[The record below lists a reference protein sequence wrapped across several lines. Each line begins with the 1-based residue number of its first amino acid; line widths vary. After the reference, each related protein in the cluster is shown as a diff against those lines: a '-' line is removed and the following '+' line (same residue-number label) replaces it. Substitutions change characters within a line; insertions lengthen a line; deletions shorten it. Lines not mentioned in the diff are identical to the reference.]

1 MKIKDLIEAFRLDW
15 EAWSS
20 ANKST
25 WNTDYRSIF
34 RRLPR
39 DETLTMD
46 IIKKVLQTTEPNSRQ
61 RKRAAVSLHALA
73 RFAGLDFPL
82 KRYSG
87 SYNYTSTKPRTLP
100 SDELILQ
107 TFHSIDNPRW
117 RWVFGMLAVY
127 GLRPH
132 EVFCLDFDRMK
143 SGDSVVQVLDGKT
156 GPREVFA
163 FPAEWYYE
171 MSCQNVLLP
180 RVNRDTKSFS
190 QLGSKVTMYF
200 RQPKPDAR
208 RQPLP
213 FVPYDLRHRWAV
225 RTIEH
230 GLDASLAARQMGH
243 SLSVHT
249 RIYHQW
255 IDRAVHER
263 AYQQTLRNPHRP
275 QIASIPPSPKT

>member
-1 MKIKDLIEAFRLDW
+1 MQIKDLIEAFRHDW

-25 WNTDYRSIF
+25 WETDYRGIF

-39 DETLTMD
+39 NEVLTMD
-46 IIKKVLQTTEPNSRQ
+46 IIKAVLLTTEPNSRQ

-73 RFAGLDFPL
+73 RFAGLDFDL

-100 SDELILQ
+100 SDELIAQ
-107 TFHSIDNPRW
+107 TFHGITNPRW
-117 RWVFGMLAVY
+117 RWIFGMLAVY

-132 EVFCLDFDRMK
+132 EVFCLDFDRIK
-143 SGDSVVQVLDGKT
+143 SGDSVVQILDGKT
-156 GPREVFA
+156 GPREVFP

-171 MSCQNVLLP
+171 MGCQNVKLP
-180 RVNRDTKSFS
+180 HVKRDKSFE
-190 QLGSKVTMYF
+190 QLGSKVTQYF

-208 RQPLP
+208 RQPIP

-263 AYQQTLRNPHRP
+263 AYQKTLKDPNRP
-275 QIASIPPSPKT
+275 QIAITPQRPKT